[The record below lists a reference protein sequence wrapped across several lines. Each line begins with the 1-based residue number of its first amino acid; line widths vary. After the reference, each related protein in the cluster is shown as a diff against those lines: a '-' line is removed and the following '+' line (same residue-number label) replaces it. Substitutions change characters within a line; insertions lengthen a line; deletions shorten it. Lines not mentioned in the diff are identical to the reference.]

1 MCYLIAK
8 KYNEHGCIAIEAKKG
23 KELASLVDYL
33 GRKTYKNGTQILTVS
48 SKEAYG
54 EYAPY
59 NMLKNEKD
67 FITAVLNM

>member
-33 GRKTYKNGTQILTVS
+33 GRKTYKNGTQVLMVS

>member
-23 KELASLVDYL
+23 KELASLVNYL
-33 GRKTYKNGTQILTVS
+33 GRKTYKNGTQVLTVS

-67 FITAVLNM
+67 FIAAVLNM

>member
-33 GRKTYKNGTQILTVS
+33 GRKTYKNGTQVLTVS
-48 SKEAYG
+48 SKKAYG